1 MVSYRQLASGQ
12 IVLQEKDLV
21 VSESGHVRG
30 MSLQQEDAD
39 FFYTFDSRGGLSEK
53 RPKSNLDKYIWWHTH
68 NVQFNG
74 EERITPLTD
83 FEKALGITLYR
94 TSFDYRGQVYT
105 QEDFERLFRDNP
117 DSGFCNAKGQCDW
130 SNVGEHSYKDIP
142 TRKEDGDHWN
152 DYFVRKATEQNL
164 ITVSVGRLEFKE
176 KQKPAVVEKVR
187 PNPKAESIASVKI
200 EKPEPVEPIKE
211 VEKYSPLM
219 IAGVIA
225 VVVILLLKRRRA

>member
-12 IVLQEKDLV
+12 VVLHERET
-21 VSESGHVRG
+21 SSSG
-30 MSLQQEDAD
+30 
-39 FFYTFDSRGGLSEK
+39 
-53 RPKSNLDKYIWWHTH
+53 RPKAIQLREDDKFKYTCTRSGQCTGREKTALEDYIWWHTH

-105 QEDFERLFRDNP
+105 QEEFERLFRDNP

-142 TRKEDGDHWN
+142 TRKEDGNHWN

-200 EKPEPVEPIKE
+200 EKPQPVEVEPIKE
-211 VEKYSPLM
+211 AMKYSPLM
-219 IAGVIA
+219 IAGIL
-225 VVVILLLKRRRA
+225 VVIVLFLKRRA